1 MLLSL
6 IANATPQSADYG
18 TYILM
23 VLIGI
28 SCFVYIPI
36 ARKRYAVLENEGRLT
51 AAQVSLKIK
60 GLKVVGLGTLV
71 VGTVGICVNVFGIF

>member
-1 MLLSL
+1 MLLGL
-6 IANATPQSADYG
+6 IANATPASADD
-18 TYILM
+18 ILL

-51 AAQVSLKIK
+51 AAKASSKIK

-71 VGTVGICVNVFGIF
+71 FGAARICVDVFGLF